1 MSLIV
6 KIYNILR
13 RFLKQ
18 CSVKYYR
25 QMSKHKISWSL
36 IKLIESFG
44 KLQLASAALTYH
56 TIFAIVPIMSLM
68 IAIAKGLGYDDLFVM
83 QIQRIFEGQEIIS
96 NSLLLYANSYLS
108 NTKVTMWL
116 GVGIGLLL
124 LLYSVFSIFSTIDAT
139 FNMLWNERGRSFGKL
154 IKTFAI
160 VLVMPFIVVL
170 ALVLWWSVS
179 SIFSDSIVRE
189 LNVLIVSVS
198 TYVLTLFAAYKY
210 IPKTRVKTKYAALSA
225 CVCGSIFAL
234 MQYFSYYI
242 ISSFNYRNI
251 YGDLASLMIFLLLIY
266 FTWTVCL
273 AGSKWNY
280 FLQKAEEQERED
292 DYKSINHRYHK
303 FLCLLI
309 LERIESL
316 YPFSGRFNTDILAA
330 NTEKEYGIPTHLTI
344 DILRYLREKKI
355 IFKGEK
361 EMFHLSKR
369 YSERT
374 VKQMIDDLDNAG
386 RNSDAMSILR
396 DIHDNVS
403 FSRLWNVINGEKVEK
418 RDEILNTP
426 VSKILGIE
434 NLYK

>member
-1 MSLIV
+1 MYWLF
-6 KIYNILR
+6 KIINYLR
-13 RFLKQ
+13 RLIKRW
-18 CSVKYYR
+18 SVKYYR

-36 IKLIESFG
+36 IKLVESFS

-83 QIQRIFEGQEIIS
+83 QIQRMFEGQEIIS

-116 GVGIGLLL
+116 GVGIGLIL
-124 LLYSVFSIFSTIDAT
+124 LLYSVFSIFSTIDGT
-139 FNMLWNERGRSFGKL
+139 FNMLWNEKGRSFQKL

-160 VLVMPFIVVL
+160 VLVLPFIVVL
-170 ALVLWWSVS
+170 ALVLWWSIS
-179 SIFSDSIVRE
+179 SIFSDSIIRE
-189 LNVLIVSVS
+189 LNVLVVTVS
-198 TYVLTLFAAYKY
+198 TYVLLLFAAYKY
-210 IPKTRVKTKYAALSA
+210 IPKTKVKAKYAALSA
-225 CVCGSIFAL
+225 AVCGSIFAL
-234 MQYFSYYI
+234 MQYFSYHI

-266 FTWTVCL
+266 FSWTVCL

-292 DYKSINHRYHK
+292 DYRSVNHHYHK

-309 LERIESL
+309 LERIESMH
-316 YPFSGRFNTDILAA
+316 PFSGRFNAEALAA
-330 NTEKEYGIPTHLTI
+330 NTEKEYGMPIHLTL

-355 IFKGEK
+355 IFKGQK
-361 EMFHLSKR
+361 DTLHLSKR

-374 VKQMIDDLDNAG
+374 VGQMLNDLDNAG
-386 RNSDAMSILR
+386 RNSDAMAILR
-396 DIHDNVS
+396 DVHKDAS
-403 FSRLWNVINGEKVEK
+403 FARLWEVVNGANIEK
-418 RDEILNTP
+418 REEILNTP
-426 VSKILGIE
+426 VSKILGIG
-434 NLYK
+434 

>member
-1 MSLIV
+1 MSWII
-6 KIYNILR
+6 KIYNFLR
-13 RFLKQ
+13 RFVKR

-36 IKLIESFG
+36 IKLVESFS

-56 TIFAIVPIMSLM
+56 TVFAIVPIMSLM

-83 QIQRIFEGQEIIS
+83 QIQSIFEGQEIIS

-116 GVGIGLLL
+116 GVGIGLIL

-154 IKTFAI
+154 VKTFAV

-179 SIFSDSIVRE
+179 SIFSDGMIRE
-189 LNVLIVSVS
+189 LNVLVVSVS

-210 IPKTRVKTKYAALSA
+210 IPKTKVKASYAALSA
-225 CVCGSIFAL
+225 GVCGSIFAL

-266 FTWTVCL
+266 FSWTVCL

-292 DYKSINHRYHK
+292 DYRSINHRYHK
-303 FLCLLI
+303 FLCLLV

-316 YPFSGRFNTDILAA
+316 HPFSGRFNAEALAA
-330 NTEKEYGIPTHLTI
+330 NIEKEYGMPTHLTL
-344 DILRYLREKKI
+344 DILKYLREKKI
-355 IFKGEK
+355 IFKGKK
-361 EMFHLSKR
+361 EALHLSKR
-369 YSERT
+369 YGGRT
-374 VKQMIDDLDNAG
+374 VGQMLGDLDNAG
-386 RNSDAMSILR
+386 RNGDAMAIL
-396 DIHDNVS
+396 HNVHENVS
-403 FSRLWNVINGEKVEK
+403 FACLWSVVNGDDIENCE
-418 RDEILNTP
+418 DILNTP

-434 NLYK
+434 SVCK

>member
-1 MSLIV
+1 MSWIIKLY
-6 KIYNILR
+6 KILR
-13 RFLKQ
+13 RFIKRA
-18 CSVKYYR
+18 SVKYYR
-25 QMSKHKISWSL
+25 QMSKHRVSWSL
-36 IKLIESFG
+36 IKLVESFS

-56 TIFAIVPIMSLM
+56 TVFAIVPIMSLM
-68 IAIAKGLGYDDLFVM
+68 IAIAKGLGYDDLLVM
-83 QIQRIFEGQEIIS
+83 QIQSMFEGQEIIS
-96 NSLLLYANSYLS
+96 NSLLMYANSYLS

-179 SIFSDSIVRE
+179 SIFSDSIVKE

-198 TYVLTLFAAYKY
+198 TYVLILFAAYKY
-210 IPKTRVKTKYAALSA
+210 IPKTKVKAKYAALSA

-234 MQYFSYYI
+234 MQYFSYHI

-266 FTWTVCL
+266 FSWTVCL
-273 AGSKWNY
+273 AGSKWNF
-280 FLQKAEEQERED
+280 FLQKAEEQERKD
-292 DYKSINHRYHK
+292 DYKSINHRYQK
-303 FLCLLI
+303 FLSLLV

-316 YPFSGRFNTDILAA
+316 HPFSGHFNAEALAV
-330 NTEKEYGIPTHLTI
+330 NTEKEYGLPIYLTI

-355 IFKGEK
+355 IFKGKNESL
-361 EMFHLSKR
+361 HLSKR
-369 YSERT
+369 YSGRT
-374 VKQMIDDLDNAG
+374 VGQMLDDLDTAG
-386 RNSDAMSILR
+386 RNSDAMAILS
-396 DIHDNVS
+396 DVHSNVS
-403 FSRLWNVINGEKVEK
+403 FAHLWKVVNEEKNEYS
-418 RDEILNTP
+418 DEILITP
-426 VSKILGIE
+426 VSEILGIK
-434 NLYK
+434 NICK

>member
-1 MSLIV
+1 MY
-6 KIYNILR
+6 KILR
-13 RFLKQ
+13 RFIKRA
-18 CSVKYYR
+18 SVKYYR
-25 QMSKHKISWSL
+25 QMSKHRVSWSL
-36 IKLIESFG
+36 IKLVESFS

-56 TIFAIVPIMSLM
+56 TVFAIVPIMSLM
-68 IAIAKGLGYDDLFVM
+68 IAIAKGLGYDDLLVM
-83 QIQRIFEGQEIIS
+83 QIQSMFEGQEIIS
-96 NSLLLYANSYLS
+96 NSLLMYANSYLS

-179 SIFSDSIVRE
+179 SIFSDSIVKE

-198 TYVLTLFAAYKY
+198 TYVLILFAAYKY
-210 IPKTRVKTKYAALSA
+210 IPKTKVKAKYAALSA

-234 MQYFSYYI
+234 MQYFSYHI

-266 FTWTVCL
+266 FSWTVCL
-273 AGSKWNY
+273 AGSKWNF
-280 FLQKAEEQERED
+280 FLQKAEEQERKD
-292 DYKSINHRYHK
+292 DYKSINHRYQK
-303 FLCLLI
+303 FLSLLV

-316 YPFSGRFNTDILAA
+316 HPFSGHFNAEALAV
-330 NTEKEYGIPTHLTI
+330 NTEKEYGLPIYLTI

-355 IFKGEK
+355 IFKGKNESL
-361 EMFHLSKR
+361 HLSKR
-369 YSERT
+369 YSGRT
-374 VKQMIDDLDNAG
+374 VGQMLDDLDTAG
-386 RNSDAMSILR
+386 RNSDAMAILS
-396 DIHDNVS
+396 DVHSNVS
-403 FSRLWNVINGEKVEK
+403 FAHLWKVVNEEKNEYS
-418 RDEILNTP
+418 DEILITP
-426 VSKILGIE
+426 VSEILGIK
-434 NLYK
+434 NICK

>member
-1 MSLIV
+1 MSWLI
-6 KIYNILR
+6 KIYNVLR
-13 RFLKQ
+13 RFIKQ

-25 QMSKHKISWSL
+25 QMSKHRMSWSL
-36 IKLIESFG
+36 IKLVESFS

-83 QIQRIFEGQEIIS
+83 QIQRMFEGQEVIS

-116 GVGIGLLL
+116 GIGIGLIL
-124 LLYSVFSIFSTIDAT
+124 LLYSVFSIFSTIDST

-170 ALVLWWSVS
+170 ALVLWWSIS
-179 SIFSDSIVRE
+179 SIFSDSVIRE
-189 LNVLIVSVS
+189 LNVFMVSVA
-198 TYVLTLFAAYKY
+198 TYVLILFAAYKY
-210 IPKTRVKTKYAALSA
+210 IPKTKVKAKYAALSA
-225 CVCGSIFAL
+225 CLCGSIFAL

-266 FTWTVCL
+266 FSWTVCL

-309 LERIESL
+309 VERIESL
-316 YPFSGRFNTDILAA
+316 HPFSGRFNAEILAA
-330 NTEKEYGIPTHLTI
+330 NTEKEYGIPAHLTL

-355 IFKGEK
+355 IFKGKK
-361 EMFHLSKR
+361 ETLHLSKR

-374 VKQMIDDLDNAG
+374 VGQMLDELDNAG
-386 RNSDAMSILR
+386 RNADVIAVL
-396 DIHDNVS
+396 HDVHANVS
-403 FSRLWNVINGEKVEK
+403 FARLWCVVNEENVENS
-418 RDEILNTP
+418 DEILKTP

-434 NLYK
+434 NIYK

>member
-1 MSLIV
+1 MHWLF
-6 KIYNILR
+6 KIYNSLR
-13 RFLKQ
+13 KFIKR

-25 QMSKHKISWSL
+25 QMSKHRISWSL
-36 IKLIESFG
+36 IKLVESFS

-83 QIQRIFEGQEIIS
+83 QLKSMFEGQEIIS

-116 GVGIGLLL
+116 GVGIGLIL
-124 LLYSVFSIFSTIDAT
+124 LLYSVFSIFSTIDST
-139 FNMLWNERGRSFGKL
+139 FNMLWNERGRSFQKL
-154 IKTFAI
+154 IKTFAV
-160 VLVMPFIVVL
+160 VLVMPIIVVL

-179 SIFSDSIVRE
+179 SIFSSGIIKE

-198 TYVLTLFAAYKY
+198 TYVLILFAAYKY
-210 IPKTRVKTKYAALSA
+210 IPKTKVKAKYAAVSA
-225 CVCGSIFAL
+225 GVCGSIFAL
-234 MQYFSYYI
+234 MQYFSYHI

-266 FTWTVCL
+266 FSWTVCL

-280 FLQKAEEQERED
+280 FLQKADEQERED
-292 DYKSINHRYHK
+292 DYKSINHHYHK

-309 LERIESL
+309 IERIESL
-316 YPFSGRFNTDILAA
+316 HPFSGRFNPEALAA
-330 NTEKEYGIPTHLTI
+330 NIEKEYDVPSHLCVE
-344 DILRYLREKKI
+344 ILRYLREKKI
-355 IFKGEK
+355 IFKEGK
-361 EMFHLSKR
+361 ASLRLSKR

-374 VKQMIDDLDNAG
+374 VEQMLDDLDNAG
-386 RNSDAMSILR
+386 RNSDAMAILR
-396 DIHDNVS
+396 DVHCNAS
-403 FSRLWNVINGEKVEK
+403 FSRLWEVVNGENVEK
-418 RDEILNTP
+418 RDEILKTP

-434 NLYK
+434 NIYK

>member
-1 MSLIV
+1 MHWLF
-6 KIYNILR
+6 KIYNFLR
-13 RFLKQ
+13 KFIKR

-25 QMSKHKISWSL
+25 QMSKHRISWSL
-36 IKLIESFG
+36 IKLVESFS

-83 QIQRIFEGQEIIS
+83 QLKSMFEGQEIIS

-116 GVGIGLLL
+116 GVGIGLIL
-124 LLYSVFSIFSTIDAT
+124 LLYSVFSIFSTIDST
-139 FNMLWNERGRSFGKL
+139 FNMLWNERGRSFQKL
-154 IKTFAI
+154 IKTFAV
-160 VLVMPFIVVL
+160 VLVMPIIVVL

-179 SIFSDSIVRE
+179 SIFSSGIIKE

-198 TYVLTLFAAYKY
+198 TYVLILFAAYKY
-210 IPKTRVKTKYAALSA
+210 IPKTKVKAKYAALSA

-234 MQYFSYYI
+234 MQYFSYHI

-266 FTWTVCL
+266 FSWTVCL

-292 DYKSINHRYHK
+292 DFKSINHRYHK

-309 LERIESL
+309 IERIESL
-316 YPFSGRFNTDILAA
+316 HPFSGRFTAEALSA
-330 NTEKEYGIPTHLTI
+330 NIEKEYGVPSHLCL

-355 IFKGEK
+355 IFKEGK
-361 EMFHLSKR
+361 MSLRLSKR

-374 VKQMIDDLDNAG
+374 VGQMLEDLDNAG
-386 RNSDAMSILR
+386 RNSDAMIILR
-396 DIHDNVS
+396 DIHSNVS
-403 FSRLWNVINGEKVEK
+403 FTRLWEVVNGENIDKC
-418 RDEILNTP
+418 DDILKTP

-434 NLYK
+434 NIYK